1 MPPPPHEG
9 SIASPVL
16 VVLTRPSAMVTPAM
30 VTLTAPLT
38 LKTRLASL
46 PLMVN
51 LSVPGPSIF
60 RFVEIGSSPDVSLME
75 WMLLA
80 NSMVSL
86 GTACAIAYRS
96 VPGVVKLSALDVTRT
111 VEPLRV
117 KRFSRH
123 SSLSCR
129 PGALLRAGR
138 PRRDGATALG
148 RNLVRNLFNMVE
160 LLSTMENL
168 LGRRRPPSIECGKK
182 ESNTSQDPPSPGAGQ
197 QRDCSGAEQSQRRRF
212 RHGRN
217 RAGRN
222 GPARH
227 RRPAE

>member
-38 LKTRLASL
+38 SKIRLLLL
-46 PLMVN
+46 PLIVN
-51 LSVPGPSIF
+51 LPAPGPSIV
-60 RFVEIGSSPDVSLME
+60 RLVEIGSSPDVSVME
-75 WMLLA
+75 WMELA
-80 NSMVSL
+80 NSMVSP
-86 GTACAIAYRS
+86 GTACAMAYRS
-96 VPGVVKLSALDVTRT
+96 DRAAPLSALDVTMDG
-111 VEPLRV
+111 ELLRV

-129 PGALLRAGR
+129 PGALRRAGR

-160 LLSTMENL
+160 LLSTMGNL

-197 QRDCSGAEQSQRRRF
+197 QRNCSGAEQSQRRRF